1 MNPEAF
7 RLSAALIGIILLV
20 LLVARFKWHPFLALM
35 LVSWGL
41 GVICGID
48 PVKAIAAFS
57 KGFGDILSFVGIV
70 IGLGTMIGGLLV
82 SSGGADAFANA
93 MISIGGRKYVPWTLF
108 FVAFLI
114 GLPLFFE
121 VGFVL
126 LVPLAFVMAKKMD
139 VPILSLGLPML
150 AGLSI
155 AHGMTPPHPAPTLA
169 VATFHADAGRTI
181 LYALIIGLPVG
192 LISGPVFASV
202 LTKFFGLR
210 RAIRKSTEQSGP
222 HVSPAEEIIS
232 VSAETAH
239 RTPSLSAVVVV
250 ILLPPILM
258 MGHSVADLL
267 LGQGPMK
274 DALNVIGNPIVA
286 LFITVVVAVFALG
299 VRLGVSLDE
308 IQRTLNRSLEPVAAV
323 ILIVGAGG
331 GFKEVLLETKIAE
344 AIGQWATNAHLSPL
358 LLAWTAA
365 AVVRVATG
373 SATVATITGA
383 GIVAPLIQNNTTVN
397 RELLVLATGSG
408 SLILSHVNDAGFW
421 LVKEYFGLSV
431 AETFKYWTTM
441 ETLLSILGLAGVL
454 LASLIT

>member
-1 MNPEAF
+1 
-7 RLSAALIGIILLV
+7 V
-20 LLVARFKWHPFLALM
+20 
-35 LVSWGL
+35 
-41 GVICGID
+41 
-48 PVKAIAAFS
+48 
-57 KGFGDILSFVGIV
+57 
-70 IGLGTMIGGLLV
+70 
-82 SSGGADAFANA
+82 
-93 MISIGGRKYVPWTLF
+93 
-108 FVAFLI
+108 
-114 GLPLFFE
+114 
-121 VGFVL
+121 
-126 LVPLAFVMAKKMD
+126 
-139 VPILSLGLPML
+139 
-150 AGLSI
+150 
-155 AHGMTPPHPAPTLA
+155 
-169 VATFHADAGRTI
+169 
-181 LYALIIGLPVG
+181 
-192 LISGPVFASV
+192 
-202 LTKFFGLR
+202 
-210 RAIRKSTEQSGP
+210 
-222 HVSPAEEIIS
+222 EEIIS

-239 RTPSLSAVVVV
+239 RIPSLSAVVVV

-258 MGHSVADLL
+258 MGHSVGDLL
-267 LGQGPMK
+267 LMQGPLK
-274 DALNVIGNPIVA
+274 AALNVIGNPIVA

-299 VRLGVSLDE
+299 VRLGESLEE